1 MDVHSATLSG
11 KGGQEIDAFSRRGIE
26 NQIDFILDR
35 ETMLN
40 SSSGAMQAANQQ
52 DFIH

>member
-1 MDVHSATLSG
+1 M
-11 KGGQEIDAFSRRGIE
+11 
-26 NQIDFILDR
+26 DR
-35 ETMLN
+35 ETILN